1 MSQIIIDP
9 EFKALIPPLL
19 PAEREQLEAN
29 ILADGCLDSLKLWNG
44 VLLDGHNRYEI
55 CTAHG
60 LDFRTEAIPLES
72 REDAVIWIC
81 KNQTGRRNITDE
93 QKTYLLGKQ
102 YEATKKLHGYHTE
115 SRNERGQFAQRDHN
129 EPSGVG
135 KTAERVASDMGVGQT
150 TVKRAE
156 KFAKGLDAIGQAEPE
171 LKQEILSGKTSATKK
186 DISAIAIIPEPERP
200 AAIEKIKN
208 GEKVTKPPITVSSG
222 PVTVDLNAV
231 VRTMKNDFDEFIESM
246 DNFLDVHRDLIDK
259 DPQQVISVFS
269 DYINTLNEMKEG
281 LK

>member
-44 VLLDGHNRYEI
+44 TLLDGHNRYEI

-60 LDFRTEAIPLES
+60 LDFRTEEIPLES

-102 YEATKKLHGYHTE
+102 YEATKKLHGGNRGNRYTE
-115 SRNERGQFAQRDHN
+115 LARDHN
-129 EPSGVG
+129 GPLL
-135 KTAERVASDMGVGQT
+135 KPRTAEKVASDMGVGQT

-156 KFAKGLDAIGQAEPE
+156 KFAKGLDAIGESAPE

-186 DISAIAIIPEPERP
+186 DVSAIATIPEPERP